1 MAEAGNVTDPTGS
14 AAGVAPPPD
23 IGQPL
28 GSGPPAGTG
37 LSAGPAQAP
46 DPALRGGVTA
56 ATTVRALLQRGW
68 AQLAGGSASSRLDAE
83 LLLANALHQPR
94 SYLLSHDDEP
104 VDEATIAHYQALL
117 QRCAAGEPVAYL
129 TGEREFWSLALMV
142 TPQVLI
148 PRPETELAV
157 ERCLALRDAAPAA
170 VADLGTGSGAIA
182 LALAVERPLWRIMA
196 TDQDAA
202 ALQVARGNAERLG
215 IRTVYFAHGDWLAPL
230 HGRQFD
236 LIVSNPPYVAAA
248 DPALTELRY
257 EPAAAL
263 SPGTSGME
271 ALRRIVQQAGVHL
284 LPGGWLVLEHG
295 AGQAEAVAASLV
307 DAGYARVRCH
317 VDLAGRERVTE
328 AQWP

>member
-1 MAEAGNVTDPTGS
+1 MAEAGNVTDPIGNTPGVAPSADIGQPTGS
-14 AAGVAPPPD
+14 AAAAVT
-23 IGQPL
+23 
-28 GSGPPAGTG
+28 GP
-37 LSAGPAQAP
+37 SAGPGQARE
-46 DPALRGGVTA
+46 PAIPGRA
-56 ATTVRALLQRGW
+56 AALTTVHSLLQRGW

-94 SYLLSHDDEP
+94 SYLLSHDDEA
-104 VDEATIAHYQALL
+104 VDAATIAHYEGLL

-129 TGEREFWSLALMV
+129 TGEREFWSLALVV

-157 ERCLALRDAAPAA
+157 ERCLALRDATPAA

-182 LALAVERPLWRIMA
+182 LALAVERPQWRIMA

-202 ALQVARGNAERLG
+202 ALHVARGNAERLG
-215 IRTVYFAHGDWLAPL
+215 IRNVYFSNGDWLAPL
-230 HGRQFD
+230 QGRQFD

-248 DPALTELRY
+248 DPALTHLRY

-263 SPGTSGME
+263 SPGISGLE
-271 ALRRIVQQAGVHL
+271 ALQRIIQQAGVHL

-307 DAGYARVRCH
+307 DAGFARVRCH